1 MPSRIN
7 NTNQRP
13 TIPAE
18 NKKNLSRGQKAAD
31 WVTSSIGSWTFIIA
45 LFIVMALWMTIN
57 TVQLIFQTWDPYPY
71 ILLNFGLSSLAAV
84 QAPII
89 LMSQN
94 RTSERDRIRF
104 EYDYHI
110 NRKAERE
117 IMLVNKELR
126 SIKNYI
132 QKINQKIK

>member
-57 TVQLIFQTWDPYPY
+57 TVQLNFSAGDPIPIFF
-71 ILLNFGLSSLAAV
+71 LNFGF
-84 QAPII
+84 
-89 LMSQN
+89 
-94 RTSERDRIRF
+94 TSFARGQTPKIFKDQ
-104 EYDYHI
+104 
-110 NRKAERE
+110 KP
-117 IMLVNKELR
+117 
-126 SIKNYI
+126 YI
-132 QKINQKIK
+132 EPK